1 MPRSPTATVLAAV
14 LCAGLANVL
23 GAPAAEAQIR
33 PSVFASAGGY
43 EEFVNRSIMSRDFVP
58 LVRML
63 GGDDE
68 YTEQQLASVNQSLLN
83 AFPRDFENTAVI
95 KRVEL
100 MNGFVQEARAYW
112 TGAQY
117 GWYYALLHDTG
128 SELVVISFS
137 LNTDVAV
144 ILDRF

>member
-1 MPRSPTATVLAAV
+1 MRHPLTAAALVALLAV
-14 LCAGLANVL
+14 
-23 GAPAAEAQIR
+23 PAAEAQIR
-33 PSVFASAGGY
+33 ASVFASAAGY
-43 EEFVNRSIMSRDFVP
+43 EEFVNRSIMTRDFVP

-68 YTEQQLASVNQSLLN
+68 YTDQQLASVNQSLLN
-83 AFPRDFENTAVI
+83 AFPEDFENTAVI

-128 SELVVISFS
+128 SELIVINFS

-144 ILDRF
+144 ILDKF